1 MHIYIYI
8 YIYMYIYIYKS
19 NNLYIYIYIYICIY
33 IHRYIYIYYVYIY
46 IYIICQLFIIHVSKY
61 MSCHKAI
68 VAANWRAHNFFT
80 VLYSITRAVIAKAIY
95 INNKVT
101 YCSTSS
107 EVNKIKSNVFFCRYF
122 CCPKTGKFSQQKGG
136 SSLFTPP
143 SPGKLK
149 ENLISSF

>member
-1 MHIYIYI
+1 
-8 YIYMYIYIYKS
+8 MYIYIM
-19 NNLYIYIYIYICIY
+19 YIYI
-33 IHRYIYIYYVYIY
+33 YIY

-80 VLYSITRAVIAKAIY
+80 VLYSITRAEIAKAIY

-107 EVNKIKSNVFFCRYF
+107 EVNK
-122 CCPKTGKFSQQKGG
+122 
-136 SSLFTPP
+136 
-143 SPGKLK
+143 
-149 ENLISSF
+149 